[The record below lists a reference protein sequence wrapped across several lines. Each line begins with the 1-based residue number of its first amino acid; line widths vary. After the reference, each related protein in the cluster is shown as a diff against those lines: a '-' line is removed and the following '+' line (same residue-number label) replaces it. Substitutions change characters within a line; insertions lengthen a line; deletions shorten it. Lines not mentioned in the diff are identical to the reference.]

1 MKCSLPFITSG
12 LLCNTTLNIAK
23 GQDLSLS
30 GYSCD
35 ANGDF
40 AYILLADGHGHGT
53 FINTLSSNDFS
64 WENVLRYQDEI
75 TMLSAINTQVYALI
89 AEKDYDFSNDGT
101 TLSIV
106 KIYEKTKTIKCY
118 WIGDSQ
124 IRIYKN
130 KQEVFKSKNHN
141 YQNKKEQLRLSSSD
155 IHFDIKKVPSFQV
168 VDNTVFTMK
177 KFPQIHYFQNN
188 KCEKMMLTRS
198 LGHNELLS
206 PQFQTKTIIYSEHD
220 EINIIVASDGFWD
233 IFPTSKNS
241 NGNQENIYKKT
252 GDQNQ
257 RNQTNETNEQNET
270 SSQNNS
276 CVTSKKSA
284 SYLLAKTAEDRWRQK
299 WQQLSNKKP
308 HARYTTKLLPK
319 SSYDDISVAIYGNIV

>member
-30 GYSCD
+30 GYSYD

-40 AYILLADGHGHGT
+40 AYILVADGHGHGT
-53 FINTLSSNDFS
+53 FINILSSSDFS
-64 WENVLRYQDEI
+64 WENVLRCQDEI
-75 TMLSAINTQVYALI
+75 TMLSAINNQVYALI
-89 AEKDYDFSNDGT
+89 AEKDYDFSGDGT

-106 KIYEKTKTIKCY
+106 KIYENTKTIKCY

-141 YQNKKEQLRLSSSD
+141 YQNKKEQLRLSSSSD
-155 IHFDIKKVPSFQV
+155 IHFNIKKVPSFQV

-206 PQFQTKTIIYSEHD
+206 PQFQTKTIIYTEHD

-233 IFPTSKNS
+233 IFPTNKNS
-241 NGNQENIYKKT
+241 NNNQENIYEKS
-252 GDQNQ
+252 GGQNKP
-257 RNQTNETNEQNET
+257 NETNET
-270 SSQNNS
+270 SNQDS

-284 SYLLAKTAEDRWRQK
+284 SYLLAKTAEHRWKQT
-299 WQQLSNKKP
+299 WQQLSNKTP
-308 HARYTTKLLPK
+308 DARYTTKHLPET
-319 SSYDDISVAIYGNIV
+319 SYDDISVAIYGNIV